1 MARLIGET
9 EKIVD
14 AAQIP
19 AAEFSSQ
26 VVVGFTV
33 DETGNVTQWRFL
45 DNTCEGKDSVG
56 VEPATPRTREA
67 MTEALGRLEK
77 WTPAMKDG
85 KPTTYS
91 WRAACKLY
99 LAADDAPAL

>member
-1 MARLIGET
+1 MRSVFMARLNGET

-33 DETGNVTQWRFL
+33 DATGNVTQWRFL
-45 DNTCEGKDSVG
+45 DNTCEG
-56 VEPATPRTREA
+56 
-67 MTEALGRLEK
+67 
-77 WTPAMKDG
+77 
-85 KPTTYS
+85 
-91 WRAACKLY
+91 
-99 LAADDAPAL
+99 

>member
-26 VVVGFTV
+26 VRR
-33 DETGNVTQWRFL
+33 WL
-45 DNTCEGKDSVG
+45 Y
-56 VEPATPRTREA
+56 
-67 MTEALGRLEK
+67 GR
-77 WTPAMKDG
+77 
-85 KPTTYS
+85 
-91 WRAACKLY
+91 
-99 LAADDAPAL
+99 